1 MKDFSIFHLFLFAV
15 SKKCRNFAV
24 VIELN
29 RHIEILLLTNDCVIV
44 PDFGGFITHNV
55 SARYDESDR
64 SFLPPFRTLGFNP
77 QLRMNDSVLVQSY
90 VEAYDISYPEALRRI
105 ENEVAEL
112 KHQLEEEG
120 QYTLEDLGE
129 LTVNQEGNYEFTPC
143 ESGILSPELYGLGG
157 FNFKRLKDSVAEE
170 VVMPKAA
177 PQQATTVALHEQE
190 DQPSETAEEPRLLD
204 FTVSDD
210 DDESTISIKMSWVRN
225 AVAVAAAVVAF
236 FFIATPVANSDLG
249 TQTMSQLQHSIL
261 YKLIPQD
268 TTLPA
273 VEPVI
278 TETVDAKPVVAAE
291 PVAVQ
296 KPAAADSKKS
306 VAAPKPAVTYC
317 IVVASQVKLSN
328 AEKYVEKLKSNG
340 YPHAEVYIS
349 NNIVRVI
356 SAEFTS
362 EAEAYRELNKMNMH
376 EEFYE
381 AWVYKKKAEV

>member
-1 MKDFSIFHLFLFAV
+1 MKDFLIFRLFLFVV
-15 SKKCRNFAV
+15 SKKSRNFAV

-55 SARYDESDR
+55 AARYDESDK
-64 SFLPPFRTLGFNP
+64 SFLPPLRTLGFNP

-105 ENEVAEL
+105 EEEVAEL

-129 LTVNQEGNYEFTPC
+129 LSINQEGNYEFTPC
-143 ESGILSPELYGLGG
+143 ESGILSPDLYGLGA
-157 FNFKRLKDSVAEE
+157 FSFKRLKGSVAEE

-177 PQQATTVALHEQE
+177 PKQAATVALLDQNNEQ
-190 DQPSETAEEPRLLD
+190 PAEAEPRLLD
-204 FTVSDD
+204 FTDSDD
-210 DDESTISIKMSWVRN
+210 ADTAISIKMSWVRN
-225 AVAVAAAVVAF
+225 AVAIAAAVVAF

-278 TETVDAKPVVAAE
+278 TEAVDAKPVTAKETTTTEAKT
-291 PVAVQ
+291 VAV
-296 KPAAADSKKS
+296 
-306 VAAPKPAVTYC
+306 PKPAVTYC

-340 YPHAEVYIS
+340 YPNAEVYIS

-356 SAEFTS
+356 SAEFAT
-362 EAEAYRELNKMNMH
+362 EAEAYRQLNKMNMQ

>member
-1 MKDFSIFHLFLFAV
+1 MLFP
-15 SKKCRNFAV
+15 KKNRTFAV

-44 PDFGGFITHNV
+44 PDFGGFITHNIA
-55 SARYDESDR
+55 ARYDEFDK
-64 SFLPPFRTLGFNP
+64 SFLPPLRTLGFNP
-77 QLRMNDSVLVQSY
+77 QLRMNDSVLAQSY

-105 ENEVAEL
+105 ESEVAEL
-112 KHQLEEEG
+112 KQQLAEEG
-120 QYTLEDLGE
+120 HYTLDDLGE

-143 ESGILSPELYGLGG
+143 ESGILSPDLYGLAN
-157 FNFKRLKDSVAEE
+157 FQFKRLKDHAAEE
-170 VVMPKAA
+170 VAMPKAA
-177 PQQATTVALHEQE
+177 AQQATTVAMREQE
-190 DQPSETAEEPRLLD
+190 EEQPAETVEEPHLLD
-204 FTVSDD
+204 FTDNDD
-210 DDESTISIKMSWVRN
+210 DDSAISIKMSWVRN
-225 AVAVAAAVVAF
+225 AVAIAAAVVAF
-236 FFIATPVANSDLG
+236 FFIATPITNSDLG

-273 VEPVI
+273 VEPV
-278 TETVDAKPVVAAE
+278 VAE
-291 PVAVQ
+291 PVDVKPVIAEPTATKQVAVKESAADNKKAVAQ
-296 KPAAADSKKS
+296 SKPAI
-306 VAAPKPAVTYC
+306 TYC

-340 YPHAEVYIS
+340 YPNAEVYIS